1 MKEDIKELID
11 KIDDNK
17 FLEIVYNL
25 IKKRTKK

>member
-1 MKEDIKELID
+1 MKEEIKELIEE
-11 KIDDNK
+11 IEDNK